1 MTVTSAGGDP
11 RDMAALVTISR
22 GMMIGGGPIS
32 KIEAHIAASSSGG
45 PREAVYDI
53 ALASDKFVTPAIVLR
68 DPQNQR
74 GDDIPGKLV
83 VLVDEDG
90 EETLVDLD
98 ALDACPHL
106 LGGGLVEQ
114 NVTLATG
121 SGRLVPQIK
130 KSQLGLDTA
139 CGMWYTVY
147 ITPDGGRA

>member
-32 KIEAHIAASSSGG
+32 KIEAQITAASSGG

-53 ALASDKFVTPAIVLR
+53 ALAIDKFVTPAIVLR

-83 VLVDEDG
+83 VLVDEYG
-90 EETLVDLD
+90 EDTLVDIYLIFGEHRLR
-98 ALDACPHL
+98 A
-106 LGGGLVEQ
+106 VECIANDEVVMISSYWVGQ
-114 NVTLATG
+114 RLMRRAKQILEGYQPARLEAVTCL
-121 SGRLVPQIK
+121 
-130 KSQLGLDTA
+130 
-139 CGMWYTVY
+139 
-147 ITPDGGRA
+147 

>member
-32 KIEAHIAASSSGG
+32 KIEAQITAASSGG

-53 ALASDKFVTPAIVLR
+53 ALAIDKFVTPAIVLR

-83 VLVDEDG
+83 VLVDEYG
-90 EETLVDLD
+90 EDTLVDIYLIFGEHRLR
-98 ALDACPHL
+98 A
-106 LGGGLVEQ
+106 VECIANDEVVMISSYWVGQ
-114 NVTLATG
+114 RLMRRAKQILEGYQAARLEAVTCL
-121 SGRLVPQIK
+121 
-130 KSQLGLDTA
+130 
-139 CGMWYTVY
+139 
-147 ITPDGGRA
+147 

>member
-32 KIEAHIAASSSGG
+32 KIEAQITAASSGG

-53 ALASDKFVTPAIVLR
+53 ALAIDKFVTPAIVLR

-83 VLVDEDG
+83 VLVDEYG
-90 EETLVDLD
+90 EDTLVDIYLIFGEHRLR
-98 ALDACPHL
+98 A
-106 LGGGLVEQ
+106 VECIANDEVVMISSYWVGQ
-114 NVTLATG
+114 RLMRRAKQILEGYQPARLEVVTCL
-121 SGRLVPQIK
+121 
-130 KSQLGLDTA
+130 
-139 CGMWYTVY
+139 
-147 ITPDGGRA
+147 

>member
-32 KIEAHIAASSSGG
+32 KIEAQITAASSGG

-53 ALASDKFVTPAIVLR
+53 ALAIDKFVTPAIVLR

-83 VLVDEDG
+83 VLVDEYG
-90 EETLVDLD
+90 ENTLVDIYLIFGEHRLR
-98 ALDACPHL
+98 A
-106 LGGGLVEQ
+106 VECIANDEVVMISSYWVGQ
-114 NVTLATG
+114 RLMRRAKQILEGYQPARLEVVTCL
-121 SGRLVPQIK
+121 
-130 KSQLGLDTA
+130 
-139 CGMWYTVY
+139 
-147 ITPDGGRA
+147 

>member
-1 MTVTSAGGDP
+1 MIVTAVGGDP

-32 KIEAHIAASSSGG
+32 KIEAHIAAASSGG

-90 EETLVDLD
+90 EETLVDLYLIFGEHRLR
-98 ALDACPHL
+98 A
-106 LGGGLVEQ
+106 VECIANDEPVVISRYWVGQ
-114 NVTLATG
+114 RLMHRAKQILEGYQPARLEVVTCL
-121 SGRLVPQIK
+121 
-130 KSQLGLDTA
+130 
-139 CGMWYTVY
+139 
-147 ITPDGGRA
+147 

>member
-1 MTVTSAGGDP
+1 MIVTTAVGGDP

-32 KIEAHIAASSSGG
+32 KIKAHIAASLSGG

-83 VLVDEDG
+83 VLVDEYG
-90 EETLVDLD
+90 EDTLVDIYLIFGEHRLR
-98 ALDACPHL
+98 A
-106 LGGGLVEQ
+106 VECIANDEVVMISSYWVGQ
-114 NVTLATG
+114 RLMRRAKQILEGYQPARLEAVTCL
-121 SGRLVPQIK
+121 
-130 KSQLGLDTA
+130 
-139 CGMWYTVY
+139 
-147 ITPDGGRA
+147 

>member
-32 KIEAHIAASSSGG
+32 KIEAQITAASSGG

-53 ALASDKFVTPAIVLR
+53 ALAIDKFVTPAIVLR

-83 VLVDEDG
+83 VLVDEYG
-90 EETLVDLD
+90 EDTLVDIYLIFGEHRLR
-98 ALDACPHL
+98 A
-106 LGGGLVEQ
+106 VECIANDEVVMISSYWVGRRLMRRAKQ
-114 NVTLATG
+114 ILEGYQPARLEVVTCL
-121 SGRLVPQIK
+121 
-130 KSQLGLDTA
+130 
-139 CGMWYTVY
+139 
-147 ITPDGGRA
+147 

>member
-32 KIEAHIAASSSGG
+32 KIEAQITAASSGG

-53 ALASDKFVTPAIVLR
+53 ALAIDKFVTPAIVLR

-83 VLVDEDG
+83 VLVDEYG
-90 EETLVDLD
+90 EDTLVDIYLIFGEHRLR
-98 ALDACPHL
+98 A
-106 LGGGLVEQ
+106 VECIA
-114 NVTLATG
+114 NDEVVMI
-121 SGRLVPQIK
+121 SSYWVGRRLMRQI
-130 KSQLGLDTA
+130 
-139 CGMWYTVY
+139 
-147 ITPDGGRA
+147 GRAHV

>member
-1 MTVTSAGGDP
+1 MTVTTAVGGDP

-68 DPQNQR
+68 DSHNQR
-74 GDDIPGKLV
+74 DDIPGKLV

-90 EETLVDLD
+90 EETLVDLYLIFGEHRLR
-98 ALDACPHL
+98 A
-106 LGGGLVEQ
+106 VECIANDEPVVISGYWVGQ
-114 NVTLATG
+114 RLMRRAKQILEGYQPARLEVVTCL
-121 SGRLVPQIK
+121 
-130 KSQLGLDTA
+130 
-139 CGMWYTVY
+139 
-147 ITPDGGRA
+147 

>member
-32 KIEAHIAASSSGG
+32 KIEAQITAASSGG

-53 ALASDKFVTPAIVLR
+53 ALAIDKFVTPAIVLR

-83 VLVDEDG
+83 VLVDEYG
-90 EETLVDLD
+90 EDTLVDIYLIFGEHRLR
-98 ALDACPHL
+98 A
-106 LGGGLVEQ
+106 VECIANDEVVMISRYWVGQ
-114 NVTLATG
+114 RLMRRAKQILEGYQPARLEVVTCL
-121 SGRLVPQIK
+121 
-130 KSQLGLDTA
+130 
-139 CGMWYTVY
+139 
-147 ITPDGGRA
+147 

>member
-1 MTVTSAGGDP
+1 MTVTTAVGGDP

-32 KIEAHIAASSSGG
+32 KIGAQIATASSGG

-53 ALASDKFVTPAIVLR
+53 ALASDKFVTPAVVLR

-90 EETLVDLD
+90 EYTLVDLYLIFGEHRLR
-98 ALDACPHL
+98 A
-106 LGGGLVEQ
+106 VERIA
-114 NVTLATG
+114 NAMTSSSFLSVVRSTLMPVWAVKASATFFHI
-121 SGRLVPQIK
+121 SAP
-130 KSQLGLDTA
+130 
-139 CGMWYTVY
+139 
-147 ITPDGGRA
+147 

>member
-1 MTVTSAGGDP
+1 MTVTTAVGGDP

-53 ALASDKFVTPAIVLR
+53 ALASDKFATPAIVLR

-83 VLVDEDG
+83 VLVDEYG
-90 EETLVDLD
+90 EDTLVDIYLIFGEHRLR
-98 ALDACPHL
+98 A
-106 LGGGLVEQ
+106 VEFECIANDEPVVISGYWVGQ
-114 NVTLATG
+114 QLMRRAKQILEGYQPARLEVVTCL
-121 SGRLVPQIK
+121 
-130 KSQLGLDTA
+130 
-139 CGMWYTVY
+139 
-147 ITPDGGRA
+147 